1 MKTKTFYSKTDL
13 LSLSYLFISLLPL
26 IIGTFYFDNYWED
39 FNKRILRSII
49 YFLPATYFIYE
60 IFTTKYV
67 IEDNSI
73 RYQFGFLKGNISI
86 EDIKLIQLGKT
97 MWVGKKCGLASK
109 GIIITYNRFDE
120 IYITP
125 KEQERFIEALQ
136 KINPN
141 LKII

>member
-125 KEQERFIEALQ
+125 KEQERFIETLQ